1 MMRTLFVASLFVGAG
16 AALSPAAVAQ
26 NSDWSGPYLG
36 VGFGYSFKS
45 DDEIVVFDTDRDGVF
60 DDTVRTSGGANA
72 FSPGSCNGAAMG
84 PTAAAGC
91 RTGDG
96 SIKLSVRA
104 GYDLQ
109 FGNWVVG
116 AVADYG
122 AVNLGDDVTA
132 FSSTPASSYTFTRDL
147 NALTSLR
154 ARGGWAG
161 KAGLLYATAGMAW
174 GDMDQSFTTTNT
186 VNTFTPSE
194 DSEIDGYQIGL
205 GYEVKLGDV
214 WLVGSGWSMG
224 LEYIW
229 TELDDGDYP
238 VSAGPGTATAGNPF
252 IIVDPTGTD
261 MKRTK
266 DLFEYS
272 TVGLTLNWRP

>member
-1 MMRTLFVASLFVGAG
+1 MIRKLFVASLFAGAG
-16 AALSPAAVAQ
+16 AGLAPTATAQ
-26 NSDWSGPYLG
+26 DSSWTGPYLG
-36 VGFGYSFKS
+36 IGTGYSFKS
-45 DDEIVVFDTDRDGVF
+45 DDEIVVFDTDRDGQY
-60 DDTVRTSGGANA
+60 DDTVRTSLGADA
-72 FSPGSCNGAAMG
+72 FSPGFCDGAAMG
-84 PTAAAGC
+84 GSPADGC
-91 RTGDG
+91 RMSDG

-109 FGNWVVG
+109 LGNWVVG

-122 AVNLGDDVTA
+122 AVNLGDDVSV
-132 FSSTPASSYTFTRDL
+132 FSTTPASYTFTRDL
-147 NALTSLR
+147 KSLTSLR
-154 ARGGWAG
+154 ARSGWASRS
-161 KAGLLYATAGMAW
+161 GLLYATAGMAW

-186 VNTFTPSE
+186 VNSFTPSE
-194 DSEIDGYQIGL
+194 DSEIDGYQVGL

-214 WLVGSGWSMG
+214 WLVGSGWSIG

-229 TELDDGDYP
+229 TSLDDGDYP
-238 VSAGPGTATAGNPF
+238 VAIGPGSAPPTNPF
-252 IIVDPTGTD
+252 LIVDPTGTD